1 MHVPSSYI
9 KEEIWLA
16 INFRIQIIIFLAH
29 PRKVSTLNCAKD
41 IHKWNVYSVTG
52 SVIGWFF
59 FSVSMDTCVNTAGST
74 KSGTSR
80 VTMKPGN
87 GESAD
92 HEIRHIEII
101 VVKITSEE
109 TKTFWLWPYLMK
121 VISRGGSCALN
132 WISTI
137 LLW

>member
-1 MHVPSSYI
+1 MKRLQCHWWRNRV
-9 KEEIWLA
+9 
-16 INFRIQIIIFLAH
+16 
-29 PRKVSTLNCAKD
+29 V
-41 IHKWNVYSVTG
+41 
-52 SVIGWFF
+52 F

-109 TKTFWLWPYLMK
+109 TKTF
-121 VISRGGSCALN
+121 
-132 WISTI
+132 
-137 LLW
+137 